1 MPYSGPVEALDI
13 APEVRQALAGGRGVV
28 ALETSVVAHGLP
40 SPQGLEAA
48 RKAQAAVRAAGSV
61 PAAVA
66 LVEGRVVVGATEAD
80 LARLADPS
88 RRAAKA
94 GARDLAALLV
104 ARKDAGTT
112 VSATVAVA
120 ARAGI
125 RLFATGGV
133 GGVHRPSPGSPPDV
147 SADLAELSR
156 TPVCVVCA
164 GPKAILDLSATAEAL
179 ETLGVPLVGWRTS
192 ELPAFYTAESGVPL
206 EHRVEDAVAAARV
219 LDLHWRSL
227 GRREGVLL
235 CVPPAWPLS
244 RAAFEEVLQAAL
256 ARARAEGVA
265 GKAVTPFLLGEVAR
279 LLGPP
284 VVEANLALLE
294 ENARVAGEVAAALAH
309 RR

>member
-1 MPYSGPVEALDI
+1 MPYSGAVEALHI
-13 APEVRQALAGGRGVV
+13 APEVREALAAGRGVV

-40 SPQGLEAA
+40 PPNGLEAA
-48 RKAQAAVRAAGSV
+48 RRAQAAVRAAGSV
-61 PAAVA
+61 PATVAV
-66 LVEGRVVVGATEAD
+66 LEGRVVVGAGEAE

-104 ARKDAGTT
+104 ARRDAGTT
-112 VSATVAVA
+112 VSATAAAA

-133 GGVHRPSPGSPPDV
+133 GGVHRASPGAPPDV
-147 SADLAELSR
+147 SADLAELAR

-179 ETLGVPLVGWRTS
+179 ETLGVPVVGWRTA
-192 ELPAFYTAESGVPL
+192 EMPAFYTAESGVTL
-206 EHRVEDAVAAARV
+206 EHRVEDAVAAARL

-235 CVPPAWPLS
+235 CVPPAWPLP

-294 ENARVAGEVAAALAH
+294 ENARVAGEVAAALA
-309 RR
+309 RRR